1 MNGWKRAR
9 EGNTVELCGACA
21 LRRHGR
27 VLCDIVR
34 WAWFYFK
41 DKNTEA
47 VAFERG
53 SKRLDLIEGPILL
66 SYSEGRRWRELQV
79 SWKECCGPFVLI
91 PSPASLLPLDH
102 PSQCVQPALGHL
114 SSICFFFLI

>member
-1 MNGWKRAR
+1 MRKFWVRSTAPLNDSRFVNGWKRAR

-27 VLCDIVR
+27 VLCDVVR

-47 VAFERG
+47 VEFERG

-66 SYSEGRRWRELQV
+66 SYSEGPILKAGGEGSCR
-79 SWKECCGPFVLI
+79 
-91 PSPASLLPLDH
+91 
-102 PSQCVQPALGHL
+102 
-114 SSICFFFLI
+114 